1 MTQWL
6 NYDLTDSPAQQTGEK
21 KKKCKKHEL
30 VSAIEIGIGWMI
42 MMIMILVVKH
52 KTCCLIITE
61 HFWGVIMQQFNTS
74 YLTEQLL
81 YPQM

>member
-6 NYDLTDSPAQQTGEK
+6 DYDLTDSPAQQTGEKK

-42 MMIMILVVKH
+42 IYPILH
-52 KTCCLIITE
+52 IISCETQN
-61 HFWGVIMQQFNTS
+61 VLFNYNRTFLGC
-74 YLTEQLL
+74 YHAAI
-81 YPQM
+81 